1 MLGFNS
7 KRTRL
12 YSSSAPQLGATRME
26 TPKTRILIIEDN
38 PDDEALLMRQLQKA
52 QLHQQVKV
60 IGDGKTALEYLT
72 DINSRCEE
80 LVAIFL
86 DLNLPSLSGLQLL
99 EKMRSYDRIGH
110 LPVIVMTSSNAPT
123 DLEKC
128 QKLGV
133 SCYVQKPITFT
144 TFSKAVADSFHAPL
158 TKTGLISPRLN
169 AIE

>member
-1 MLGFNS
+1 
-7 KRTRL
+7 
-12 YSSSAPQLGATRME
+12 ME
-26 TPKTRILIIEDN
+26 TPKTRILIVEDN

-52 QLHQQVKV
+52 QLDQHVRV
-60 IGDGKTALEYLT
+60 ISDGQAALDYLT
-72 DINSRCEE
+72 DGHSAGEN

-99 EKMRSYDRIGH
+99 ERVKTHDGLKH
-110 LPVIVMTSSNAPT
+110 LPVIVMTSSNAPS

-133 SCYVQKPITFT
+133 SCYVQKPVTFT
-144 TFSKAVADSFHAPL
+144 TFTKAVADSFHSPMN
-158 TKTGLISPRLN
+158 KTSLSPRPK